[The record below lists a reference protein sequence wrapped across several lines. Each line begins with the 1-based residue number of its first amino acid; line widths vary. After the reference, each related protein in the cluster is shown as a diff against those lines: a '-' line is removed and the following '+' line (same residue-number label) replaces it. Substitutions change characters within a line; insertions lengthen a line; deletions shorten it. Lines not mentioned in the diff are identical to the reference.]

1 MSIFDSSQEI
11 TVAGTYSTDLTTLS
25 GDEVTASANNAEI
38 TEFTNYTDGG
48 GNNRIKGDP
57 NLFVQGTNGLST
69 LGSNNAN
76 TSTSLG
82 KNSLPAYLPVNSGA
96 FNLYAITPTAAGIA
110 NINAAIPGESV
121 ILGSAAGT
129 YKAFR
134 VSGKDVDKNGG
145 FRQYLVDVTNSAT
158 YTTLN
163 GFSSNS
169 PSIVGCGWR
178 LEADFRRAPIFG
190 VDGIRYGR
198 HILTATNGDNS
209 DVRTASSLDSSAANF
224 VQMEQYSEYNL
235 GGTVP
240 NAGTTLDSGYHLF
253 GQLKFLA
260 GSYLAKGILEIG
272 TSASSCY
279 FEDANRSVLWN
290 DEFLTSANF
299 NALIINNS
307 STVFKATSC
316 IFGFAPRSASI
327 SSQFAPHAPKPGLTV
342 NDSASAVFTS
352 CTFSDF
358 RASTLGPNTTCTDTI
373 FRRCGTV
380 TSDGATFT
388 GGSFANQ
395 TATAPNAALLLTNST
410 GVASQSTL
418 ALISNTTFTSPGS
431 NAYAINMGTISSNT
445 AVSVDLDNV
454 KFSGYGAGSLGNYT
468 DVIEPGTPN
477 AAIRIDYRGTA
488 TFTINVV
495 NGSDTPSLIN
505 VGSGTVTLAAPPVSF
520 ALTGLKDGTE
530 VRLIDKEANEASNS
544 TIAGVESVSGGSGT
558 GLDAGGRSGASVA
571 VTGAA
576 DDNTFTYSY
585 QYSADDQILV
595 AIISG
600 SSFEIQYLEATLTAS
615 SQSIPIQQQDDRNAL
630 AVNEP

>member
-1 MSIFDSSQEI
+1 M
-11 TVAGTYSTDLTTLS
+11 AGTYSTDLTTLS
-25 GDEVTASANNAEI
+25 GDEVSASGASAEI
-38 TEFTNYTDGG
+38 TEFTNYTAGG
-48 GNNRIKGDP
+48 GNNRIKGDA
-57 NLFVQGTNGLST
+57 NLFVHGTNGLST

-76 TSTSLG
+76 TSTSIG
-82 KNSLPAYLPVNSGA
+82 KNSLDPYVQTNSGA

-110 NINAAIPGESV
+110 NINAAIPGEAV

-134 VSGKDVDKNGG
+134 VNGKDVDKNGG

-163 GFSSNS
+163 NFSSAT

-178 LEADFRRAPIFG
+178 LEADFRRSPIFG
-190 VDGIRYGR
+190 VDAIRYGR
-198 HILTATNGDNS
+198 HTLTATNGDNT
-209 DVRTASSLDSSAANF
+209 DVRTASALESSAANF
-224 VQMEQYSEYNL
+224 VQMEQYSEYNE

-279 FEDANRSVLWN
+279 FEDANRSVVWN

-299 NALIINNS
+299 NSLQVFNS
-307 STVFKATSC
+307 ATVFKVTSC
-316 IFGFAPRSASI
+316 VFGFAPRSTSI
-327 SSQFAPHAPKPGLTV
+327 SSQFAPHTPKPGLNI

-352 CTFSDF
+352 CTFNDF
-358 RASTLGPNTTCTDTI
+358 RQITLGPNTTCTDTV
-373 FRRCGTV
+373 FRRCGDV
-380 TSDGATFT
+380 TSNGATFT
-388 GGSFANQ
+388 GGSFDNQ
-395 TATAPNAALLLTNST
+395 SGTSLNPVALTLTDSAGN
-410 GVASQSTL
+410 ASQSTL
-418 ALISNTTFTSPGS
+418 ETLSNVTFTSPGRG
-431 NAYAINMGTISSNT
+431 YAINLGTISSNT
-445 AVSVDLDNV
+445 AASIDLDNV
-454 KFSGYGAGSLGNYT
+454 KFNGYDAGTLGDNSSQLP
-468 DVIEPGTPN
+468 PGTPN
-477 AAIRIDYRGTA
+477 VAIRITYSGTA

-495 NGSDTPSLIN
+495 NGSDIPSIVN
-505 VGSGTVTLAAPPVSF
+505 EGPGTVRLAAPPVNF

-530 VRLIDKEANEASNS
+530 VRLIDLETNEASNS

-558 GLDAGGRSGASVA
+558 GIDAGGRSGASAA
-571 VTGAA
+571 VTGSA
-576 DDNTFTYSY
+576 DNNTFTYSY
-585 QYSADDQILV
+585 QYSADDDILV
-595 AIISG
+595 AVISG

-615 SQSIPIQQQDDRNAL
+615 SQSIPIQQRDDRNAI

>member
-1 MSIFDSSQEI
+1 M
-11 TVAGTYSTDLTTLS
+11 AGTYSTDLTTLS
-25 GDEVTASANNAEI
+25 GDEVSGSANNSEI

-48 GNNRIKGDP
+48 GNSRIKGDP
-57 NLFVQGTNGLST
+57 NLYVHGTNGLST
-69 LGSNNAN
+69 LGSTNAN
-76 TSTSLG
+76 TSTSIG
-82 KNSLPAYLPVNSGA
+82 KDSLPAYSAVTNA
-96 FNLYAITPTAAGIA
+96 AINLYAITPTAAGVA
-110 NINAAIPGESV
+110 NIDAAIPGESV
-121 ILGSAAGT
+121 IVGSAAGT

-134 VSGKDVDKNGG
+134 VSGKNVDKNGG

-163 GFSSNS
+163 GFSSTT

-178 LEADFRRAPIFG
+178 LEADFRRSPIFG
-190 VDGIRYGR
+190 VDAIRYGR
-198 HILTATNGDNS
+198 HTLTATNGDNT
-209 DVRTASSLDSSAANF
+209 DVRTASSLESSAANF

-299 NALIINNS
+299 NSLIINNS
-307 STVFKATSC
+307 GTVFKATSC
-316 IFGFAPRSASI
+316 IFGFAPRSTSI
-327 SSQFAPHAPKPGLTV
+327 SSQFAPHTPKPGLTV
-342 NDSASAVFTS
+342 NDSASAVLTS
-352 CTFSDF
+352 CTFNDF
-358 RASTLGPNTTCTDTI
+358 QASTLGPNTTCTDTI
-373 FRRCGTV
+373 FRRCGAV
-380 TSDGATFT
+380 TSNGATFT
-388 GGSFANQ
+388 GGAFANQ
-395 TATAPNAALLLTNST
+395 VTDGNINPTALVLTDSAGNP
-410 GVASQSTL
+410 SQSTL
-418 ALISNTTFTSPGS
+418 QTLSNITFTSPGRG
-431 NAYAINMGTISSNT
+431 YAIDMGTISSNT
-445 AVSVDLDNV
+445 AASIDLDNV
-454 KFSGYGAGSLGNYT
+454 KFPGYAAGSLGDNSGE
-468 DVIEPGTPN
+468 IPPPTPN
-477 AAIRIDYRGTA
+477 LGILITYNGTA

-495 NGSDTPSLIN
+495 NGSDTPSLLN
-505 VGSGTVTLAAPPVSF
+505 TGSGTVTLAAPPVNF
-520 ALTGLKDGTE
+520 AVTGLKDGTE

-544 TIAGVESVSGGSGT
+544 TIAGVESVSNGSGT
-558 GLDAGGRSGASVA
+558 GIDAGGRSGASVA

-585 QYSADDQILV
+585 QYSADDEILV